1 MHTVLGSTQR
11 EAHPLHACSQT
22 LFQREI
28 IREREIEMDR
38 LGVIIGVL
46 TTNGALEGRY
56 SGTNRF

>member
-1 MHTVLGSTQR
+1 MHAVK
-11 EAHPLHACSQT
+11 PF
-22 LFQREI
+22 FQREI
-28 IREREIEMDR
+28 IRGREIEMDR